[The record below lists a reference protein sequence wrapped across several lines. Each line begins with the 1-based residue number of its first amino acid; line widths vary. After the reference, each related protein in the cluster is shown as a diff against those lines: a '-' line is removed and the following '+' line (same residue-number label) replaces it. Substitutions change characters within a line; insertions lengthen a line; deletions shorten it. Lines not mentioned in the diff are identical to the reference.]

1 MRLIKSLMVD
11 LILIIN
17 NQSTKMQVIIIKEI
31 VY

>member
-17 NQSTKMQVIIIKEI
+17 NQSTKMQIIIIKEI

>member
-17 NQSTKMQVIIIKEI
+17 KQSTKMQIIIIKEI